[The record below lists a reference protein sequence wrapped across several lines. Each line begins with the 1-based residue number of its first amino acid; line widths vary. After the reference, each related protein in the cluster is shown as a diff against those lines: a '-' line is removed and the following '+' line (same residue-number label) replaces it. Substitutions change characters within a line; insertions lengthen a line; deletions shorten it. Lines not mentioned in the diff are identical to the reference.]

1 MEFWF
6 DSVVRGYHVYQSV
19 YVITMDNDNYNIC
32 EYTVVQSL
40 LLEDAIRERSSLVK
54 NQNVH
59 ALTIQTYPWPAT
71 ISLTRPMTTVNS
83 Y

>member
-1 MEFWF
+1 MGFWF

-54 NQNVH
+54 TRMCMH
-59 ALTIQTYPWPAT
+59 
-71 ISLTRPMTTVNS
+71 SLYKPTPGQQPS
-83 Y
+83 L